1 MGSASESNEARITK
15 PRYKDCINQKPK
27 QQACLNKMDIS
38 SRLFGPQV
46 NLIWRQACLSVRS
59 LGNTFVVAGYIYI
72 LYVTRVWLP
81 HYAIYNHLVTS
92 TITDEL

>member
-1 MGSASESNEARITK
+1 MVTLGWGMGSASESNEAKITK

-72 LYVTRVWLP
+72 Y
-81 HYAIYNHLVTS
+81 IICNQGLVAT
-92 TITDEL
+92 LRYL